1 MTRERARGR
10 AEEMG
15 AASSLQGT
23 PRHGRKQR
31 DSASCGRE
39 EGDNASTGNGSR
51 SRAGDPASARSWARP
66 WESRA
71 SRGELA
77 RRDRDSG
84 REKPST
90 EIAATKMDAGTT
102 YTGNG
107 YIAVCRKNLKMKTAA
122 LDKAKGDTCVIFPER
137 EIK

>member
-51 SRAGDPASARSWARP
+51 SRAGDPASARSWARLGVGRGHGRAGRAGAN
-66 WESRA
+66 SRA
-71 SRGELA
+71 EI
-77 RRDRDSG
+77 
-84 REKPST
+84 
-90 EIAATKMDAGTT
+90 EIAGGRSRA
-102 YTGNG
+102 
-107 YIAVCRKNLKMKTAA
+107 RKSRLQRWTPA
-122 LDKAKGDTCVIFPER
+122 LRTQETDI
-137 EIK
+137 